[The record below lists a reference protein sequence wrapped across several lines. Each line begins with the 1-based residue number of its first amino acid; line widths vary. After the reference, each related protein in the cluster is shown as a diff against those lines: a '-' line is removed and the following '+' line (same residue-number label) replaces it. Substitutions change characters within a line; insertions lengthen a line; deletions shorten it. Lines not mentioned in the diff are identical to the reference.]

1 MFLLNITS
9 LILGLIAWFIP
20 ILQRLRAKKQ
30 NLSSF
35 GMYSILSFGSC
46 SLSLALQYF
55 YLAHLVEIQ
64 DWAALMDITN
74 TLAYVAGL
82 LASVTIILNLM
93 LYLSLKQIS
102 IKEI

>member
-1 MFLLNITS
+1 
-9 LILGLIAWFIP
+9 
-20 ILQRLRAKKQ
+20 
-30 NLSSF
+30 
-35 GMYSILSFGSC
+35 MYSILSFGSC